1 MKLYFLYRYDINVS
15 LKVVKILGN
24 VTKESDKT
32 SLDNLKF
39 LFKTFIFGDKNIPS
53 MNELWFE
60 KAEIKVDIEYYQL
73 IQSLITIF
81 IKYFSDET
89 SFNEELL
96 SKEIFALFKK
106 TKYFCPYYNL
116 IKICYILDLVEKYY
130 TEISCA
136 LYILGI
142 KKGTPINDILIEI
155 LEDFA
160 EDELV
165 ENSKFCSQIRSI
177 KYGTINDFFMKNL
190 KLLYNLPYI

>member
-1 MKLYFLYRYDINVS
+1 MEQNNYLS
-15 LKVVKILGN
+15 LVKILGN

-81 IKYFSDET
+81 IKYFSDEI
-89 SFNEELL
+89 SFKEDLL

-106 TKYFCPYYNL
+106 TTTHE
-116 IKICYILDLVEKYY
+116 KI
-130 TEISCA
+130 
-136 LYILGI
+136 
-142 KKGTPINDILIEI
+142 
-155 LEDFA
+155 
-160 EDELV
+160 
-165 ENSKFCSQIRSI
+165 
-177 KYGTINDFFMKNL
+177 
-190 KLLYNLPYI
+190 